1 MRPSRG
7 FSGGGAALKSAVF
20 LLLVMLNSILRA
32 FPHGCVFISTL
43 FRGLCCINGRF
54 FRRLIVVVL
63 GLASQWNPYR
73 LLRQLLQ
80 NRVINSKLFFMV
92 VGAGVSIRHLQRDL
106 RALAGIGELTE
117 KFATAADYGLALTVT
132 RVCLYQGR
140 VQLRTLRRFAQLLL
154 KQCH

>member
-7 FSGGGAALKSAVF
+7 FSGGGAVRKSAVF
-20 LLLVMLNSILRA
+20 LLLVMLNSILRGFP

-54 FRRLIVVVL
+54 YWRLILVVL
-63 GLASQWNPYR
+63 GLVSQWNPFR

-140 VQLRTLRRFAQLLL
+140 VQLQTLRR
-154 KQCH
+154 